1 VDLLINL
8 PHFLQLLASEQK
20 LYVCLAHGK
29 IRVSICD
36 FEAFGSGYALKK
48 KKKKKKKGKQR
59 EQLVVWKE
67 ATQALR
73 RCEF

>member
-36 FEAFGSGYALKK
+36 FEAFGLGYALKK
-48 KKKKKKKGKQR
+48 KKK
-59 EQLVVWKE
+59 EKE
-67 ATQALR
+67 RKAERTAGGL
-73 RCEF
+73 EGSHPGSEKV